1 MTDIDGELFIGA
13 QGDVLE
19 SYMAK
24 RGGRKDVDPYML
36 KEHAYRSKL
45 LIEGTEPGERNN
57 VGLSPLMTLRP
68 FLMCICS
75 N

>member
-1 MTDIDGELFIGA
+1 MTDIDGESFIGA
-13 QGDVLE
+13 QGDILE

-45 LIEGTEPGERNN
+45 LIEGNETDERNN
-57 VGLSPLMTLRP
+57 VGLSPFTALSL
-68 FLMCICS
+68 F
-75 N
+75 

>member
-1 MTDIDGELFIGA
+1 MTDIDGESFIGA

-45 LIEGTEPGERNN
+45 LIEGNETDERNN
-57 VGLSPLMTLRP
+57 VGLSPFTALSL
-68 FLMCICS
+68 F
-75 N
+75 

>member
-45 LIEGTEPGERNN
+45 LIEGNETDERNN
-57 VGLSPLMTLRP
+57 VGLSPFTALSL
-68 FLMCICS
+68 F
-75 N
+75 